1 MPLLLTEADVRSL
14 IAYPELV
21 TAMQSAV
28 VRFSAREVNQPL
40 RTVLTVGP
48 DKAFFG
54 VMPASIGETGVLGA
68 KIVTFFTR
76 NAERG
81 LPTHLATVLLFDHDT
96 GALLAILDGRFIT
109 EARTAAVSALSAR
122 LLVHQPGPVR
132 VAILGSGVQARSH
145 FEAMVATIAVKEV
158 RVWSPTRANLERA
171 VADMTAALGV
181 DDGLDV
187 HAVTTAEQAVQ
198 GAQVVVLAT
207 SATEPVVDDRW
218 IAEGT
223 HVISVGACRP
233 DQREMDPALV
243 ARSRLFVDSREG
255 ALTESGDVVLG
266 IREGRFDQSHI
277 AGELGEVVSGRSD
290 GRTAADQVTIFKSL
304 GMAVEDVVSARLV
317 FDRALERGLGTR
329 IDI

>member
-14 IAYPELV
+14 ISYPELV
-21 TAMQSAV
+21 TAMEAAV
-28 VRFSAREVNQPL
+28 ARFSAREVVQPL
-40 RTVLTVGP
+40 RTVLAVGP

-54 VMPASIGETGVLGA
+54 VMPAYVDRTGSLGA

-81 LPTHLATVLLFDHDT
+81 VPTHLATVLLFDPET

-122 LLVHQPGPVR
+122 LLARGREPVTL
-132 VAILGSGVQARSH
+132 AIIGSGVQARSH
-145 FEAMVATIAVKEV
+145 FEAIAATMPVTRV
-158 RVWSPTRANLERA
+158 RVWSPTRSNLERA
-171 VADMTAALGV
+171 ATDMRATLGTE
-181 DDGLDV
+181 DGTDV
-187 HAVTTAEQAVQ
+187 QAMTDAEQAVR
-198 GAQVVVLAT
+198 GAEVVVLVT
-207 SATEPVVDDRW
+207 SATEPVVNDRW
-218 IAEGT
+218 IAEGA

-255 ALTESGDVVLG
+255 ALSESGDVVLG
-266 IREGRFDQSHI
+266 IRDGRFDQSHI
-277 AGELGEVVSGRSD
+277 AGELGDVVLGRVK
-290 GRTAADQVTIFKSL
+290 GRTATDQVTIFKSL

-317 FDRALERGLGTR
+317 FDRALERGLGMR
-329 IDI
+329 IDL